1 MLIPTAVLSNIISS
15 GLATIAS
22 PRSPW
27 WNRFCVVTTIARFS
41 IARAQISVRQVAHS
55 RFLSL
60 PAGMKMISAPR
71 SASARATSG
80 I

>member
-1 MLIPTAVLSNIISS
+1 MPAAVLSNRISS
-15 GLATIAS
+15 GAATIAS

-27 WNRFCVVTTIARFS
+27 SNRFCVVTTSARFS

-55 RFLSL
+55 VFLSL
-60 PAGMKMISAPR
+60 PAGMKISSAPR

-80 I
+80 M